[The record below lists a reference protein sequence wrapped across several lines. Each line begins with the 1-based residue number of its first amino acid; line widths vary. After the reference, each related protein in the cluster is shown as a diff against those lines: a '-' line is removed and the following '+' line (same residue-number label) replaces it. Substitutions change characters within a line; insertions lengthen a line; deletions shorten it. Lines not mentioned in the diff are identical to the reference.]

1 MCFEHNIFHDDQ
13 KDNIYE
19 QVSLWTIPRNIVGC
33 YQDRNPSQTFLWND
47 FNLKR
52 FQEIVSAGVIS

>member
-13 KDNIYE
+13 KDKSYE
-19 QVSLWTIPRNIVGC
+19 QVSLRTIPRNIVGC
-33 YQDRNPSQTFLWND
+33 YLDRNPSQTFLWND